1 MDTTIEAAPVQFEP
15 CVDFAGA
22 QRRFAAEGEGTQ
34 SEATRDGAS
43 DDDSLVCACGWLEHD
58 HGELA
63 KARAD
68 RRRVRPPSVLIAR
81 RAS

>member
-1 MDTTIEAAPVQFEP
+1 VSIDQTRGERHAMDSTIEAAPVQPEP
-15 CVDFAGA
+15 CAGFMESA
-22 QRRFAAEGEGTQ
+22 
-34 SEATRDGAS
+34 
-43 DDDSLVCACGWLEHD
+43 DDSLVCACGWLEHD

-68 RRRVRPPSVLIAR
+68 RRRVRPPSVLIVR